1 MGFFH
6 NPLQP
11 INRLHF
17 PEIDIPSYQ
26 SNESAHRLLFYA
38 PIDGIFCTINN
49 SSVLARERSQNTEHS
64 WEKNIF
70 SKHNVFLNSAKDGT
84 RRGLEEE
91 GSEEEEESL
100 QEILSRVSTKN
111 NSVIFF

>member
-1 MGFFH
+1 MRVHIDSYSMLLLMAFFV
-6 NPLQP
+6 
-11 INRLHF
+11 
-17 PEIDIPSYQ
+17 Q
-26 SNESAHRLLFYA
+26 SITAQA
-38 PIDGIFCTINN
+38 K
-49 SSVLARERSQNTEHS
+49 ERSQNTEHS